1 MFKNRR
7 RLRNRA
13 FTAFVLSTAAS
24 AILQALFANYWLALG
39 LGCIA
44 ATLAPELVS
53 KSTRD
58 RRAIKAM
65 HYVLVPVGIV
75 AMFLGISSIG

>member
-1 MFKNRR
+1 MIKNRR

-13 FTAFVLSTAAS
+13 FTAFVLSIAAS
-24 AILQALFANYWLALG
+24 AVLQVLFANYWLALG
-39 LGCIA
+39 LGCTA

-58 RRAIKAM
+58 KRAIKAM
-65 HYVLVPVGIV
+65 HYVLVPVGVV
-75 AMFLGISSIG
+75 ALVLGIS